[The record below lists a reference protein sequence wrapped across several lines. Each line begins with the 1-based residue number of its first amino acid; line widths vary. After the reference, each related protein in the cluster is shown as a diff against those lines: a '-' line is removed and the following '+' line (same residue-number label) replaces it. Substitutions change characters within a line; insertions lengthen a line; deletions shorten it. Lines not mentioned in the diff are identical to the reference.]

1 MHIDLNELSPER
13 AYHTLIQSVIPRPV
27 AWVLTENADGGHN
40 LAPFS
45 FFNVICANPPLL
57 LLSIGHKPDGSEK
70 DTWVNLLER
79 GECVVHIA
87 HRELAAQVTAS
98 SATLP
103 PGESEIDKLGLAV
116 APFAGFRLPRLAV
129 CRVALGC
136 RFAELREIGP
146 AKQGLIFA
154 SIERLYLDDAVAS
167 RDDKGRL
174 RIDAAAIDPIGR
186 LGGSQYTSFGE
197 LLDIPRPD

>member
-1 MHIDLNELSPER
+1 MHIDLSELPPDR

-27 AWVLTENADGGHN
+27 AWVLSENADGGHN

-57 LLSIGHKPDGSEK
+57 ILSIGHKPDGSEK
-70 DTWVNLLER
+70 DTRVNLAER

-103 PGESEIDKLGLAV
+103 AGESEVERLGLAV
-116 APFAGFRLPRLAV
+116 APFAGFRLPRLAE

-136 RFAELREIGP
+136 RFEELREIGA

-154 SIERLYLDDAVAS
+154 SIEQLYLDDAVAG

-174 RIDAAAIDPIGR
+174 TIDAAAIDPVGR
-186 LGGSQYTSFGE
+186 LGGGQYSTFGE
-197 LLDIPRPD
+197 IIDIPRPA